1 MSERVIGIPGYIN
14 ASDTSAILTAV
25 EELWVK
31 FYLNNFKADRILNSV
46 KYIHYNLRTSS
57 ECYIKDFTYPNYTV
71 LFFFMI

>member
-31 FYLNNFKADRILNSV
+31 FYWNNFKAGRILNSV
-46 KYIHYNLRTSS
+46 KHIH
-57 ECYIKDFTYPNYTV
+57 
-71 LFFFMI
+71 